1 MEFAAIDAL
10 RERHPAW
17 RMLRATHAPLLLS
30 FLGRFFV
37 EEGRGASPEG
47 TLVD

>member
-1 MEFAAIDAL
+1 MDFAQIDAL

-17 RMLRATHAPLLLS
+17 RMLHASHAPLLL

-37 EEGRGASPEG
+37 DEGRGASPEG
-47 TLVD
+47 QLI